1 MQLTLP
7 EIRGEDL
14 DGPGE
19 VKVEVKQMA
28 QGAKRKDFRPVM
40 PLSVL

>member
-1 MQLTLP
+1 
-7 EIRGEDL
+7 
-14 DGPGE
+14 